1 MDRGA
6 VVGIGRQPD
15 GAPAYAP
22 ARPSLVLASFL
33 GAILGAAF
41 IAFLSTGGIKANGIT
56 YADLA
61 AILLSAVGVIVAIFG
76 GVLAIAAFWGFEQM
90 KLEAVRTATNAALAE
105 TREQIEN
112 GSIRRYILEE
122 VETRISEIVASPDF
136 DRRVRAR
143 VDQIV
148 LGRPDDRLLED
159 DEDGDDG

>member
-1 MDRGA
+1 M
-6 VVGIGRQPD
+6 VIGRQPD
-15 GAPAYAP
+15 RVPVYAP

-41 IAFLSTGGIKANGIT
+41 IAFLSTGGIKADGMT

-90 KLEAVRTATNAALAE
+90 KLEAVRSATNASLAE

-148 LGRPDDRLLED
+148 LGKPDDRLLD
-159 DEDGDDG
+159 DDDDGDDR